1 MFDFHFLFKISQ
13 LDVSWTGYHCS
24 WYPLSINHDIQL
36 ELLLVRVFFLSK
48 CLQPMKLPPSHNN
61 HPPPQKRKNPS
72 FEEQPS
78 LIPTLKIP
86 TSLKTTSQ
94 NSSSPKF

>member
-36 ELLLVRVFFLSK
+36 ELLLVGVFFP
-48 CLQPMKLPPSHNN
+48 LQMPTTNEVAPFSQQPPPS
-61 HPPPQKRKNPS
+61 PKKEKP
-72 FEEQPS
+72 
-78 LIPTLKIP
+78 LI
-86 TSLKTTSQ
+86 
-94 NSSSPKF
+94 